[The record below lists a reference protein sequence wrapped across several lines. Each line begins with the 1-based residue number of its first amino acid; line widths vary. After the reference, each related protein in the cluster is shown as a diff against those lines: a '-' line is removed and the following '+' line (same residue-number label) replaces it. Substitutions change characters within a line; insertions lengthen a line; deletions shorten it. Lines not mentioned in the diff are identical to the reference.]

1 MTVVF
6 VLINSAIG
14 AENNV
19 LTALQEIDAVVE
31 TYIVYGVYDIIAKV
45 RGPSMDEIRTIVHG
59 EIRKIPEVRNTLTM
73 VVVEDIS

>member
-1 MTVVF
+1 MTTVF
-6 VLINSAIG
+6 VLMNSAIG

-19 LTALQEIDAVVE
+19 LTTLQAIEAVVE

-45 RGPSMDEIRTIVHG
+45 KAPSMDEIKQIIHT

-73 VVVEDIS
+73 VVVGEI